1 MLEDPGG
8 FDQGDTVRFSRVLA
22 WTQMTLALLALAMI
36 ALAAGIAPRSYPLH
50 SLAGSAVR
58 ALVVLAASAP
68 LPWLIARRPRR
79 VPAIVLLLVPAA
91 VDLVSSLPSLSE
103 TAGHTASTL
112 THHHG
117 PDAIF
122 GVGITKG
129 VRYHY
134 RPALVWISTRQS
146 WGFDLLSNWSGPL
159 TRAAI
164 AIALINAL
172 VLSGRLHTGRWL
184 RIPLWMCLALGVGGV
199 ALAALARHVAPG
211 ITLQGSEDT
220 LRYAVPTLAA
230 VVTALFLAGRPSR
243 RARWSAFTVL
253 LVPAIWYVGTHV
265 YDLERPPS
273 LSLPPQAEVDP
284 VRLLDPDSMPASS
297 GLATLA
303 WQTVQLAI
311 GLALTSAVLGVL
323 RRTRAQ
329 LGP

>member
-1 MLEDPGG
+1 MLEDPGD

-22 WTQMTLALLALAMI
+22 WTQITLALLALAMI

-79 VPAIVLLLVPAA
+79 VLAIVLLLVPAA

-112 THHHG
+112 THHH
-117 PDAIF
+117 PDAIL
-122 GVGITKG
+122 GVGIANRG
-129 VRYHY
+129 SY
-134 RPALVWISTRQS
+134 RSAIVFTITRQS
-146 WGFDLLSNWSGPL
+146 WVSGLLSDWSGPL

-172 VLSGRLHTGRWL
+172 VLSGRLHTGRWP
-184 RIPLWMCLALGVGGV
+184 RIPLWTCLALGVGGV

-211 ITLQGSEDT
+211 VTLQRSEDT

-230 VVTALFLAGRPSR
+230 VVAALFLTGRPSR
-243 RARWSAFTVL
+243 RARWSAFAIL
-253 LVPAIWYVGTHV
+253 LVPAIWYFGKHV
-265 YDLERPPS
+265 YDLERPPR
-273 LSLPPQAEVDP
+273 LSLPPQADVDR
-284 VRLLDPDSMPASS
+284 VRLLDLDSMPASL

-323 RRTRAQ
+323 RRTRA
-329 LGP
+329 

>member
-1 MLEDPGG
+1 MLKDPGD

-22 WTQMTLALLALAMI
+22 WTQITLALLALAII

-50 SLAGSAVR
+50 SLTGSAVR

-112 THHHG
+112 THHG
-117 PDAIF
+117 PDAVL
-122 GVGITKG
+122 GVGIANRG
-129 VRYHY
+129 SY
-134 RPALVWISTRQS
+134 RPAIVWISTRQS
-146 WGFDLLSNWSGPL
+146 WGFGLLSNWSGPL

-184 RIPLWMCLALGVGGV
+184 RIPLWTCLALGVGGLP
-199 ALAALARHVAPG
+199 LAALARHVAPG

-230 VVTALFLAGRPSR
+230 VVAALFLAGRPSR
-243 RARWSAFTVL
+243 RARWSAFAIL

-265 YDLERPPS
+265 YDLERPPR
-273 LSLPPQAEVDP
+273 LSLPPQADVDQ
-284 VRLLDPDSMPASS
+284 VRLLDRDSMPASW

-323 RRTRAQ
+323 RRTRA
-329 LGP
+329 

>member
-1 MLEDPGG
+1 MLEDPGD
-8 FDQGDTVRFSRVLA
+8 FDQGDTVRVSRVLA
-22 WTQMTLALLALAMI
+22 WTQITLALLALAMI

-68 LPWLIARRPRR
+68 LPWLIARQPRR
-79 VPAIVLLLVPAA
+79 VLAIVLLLIPAA
-91 VDLVSSLPSLSE
+91 VDLISSLPSLSE

-112 THHHG
+112 THDG
-117 PDAIF
+117 PDGIL
-122 GVGITKG
+122 GVGIAMRG
-129 VRYHY
+129 SL
-134 RPALVWISTRQS
+134 RPGIVWTSTRQS

-172 VLSGRLHTGRWL
+172 VLSGRLHTGRWP
-184 RIPLWMCLALGVGGV
+184 RIPLWTCLALGVGGLP
-199 ALAALARHVAPG
+199 LAALARHIAPG
-211 ITLQGSEDT
+211 ITPQGAEDT

-243 RARWSAFTVL
+243 RARWSAFAIL
-253 LVPAIWYVGTHV
+253 LVPAIWYVGTHI
-265 YDLERPPS
+265 YDLERPPR
-273 LSLPPQAEVDP
+273 LSLPPQADVDR
-284 VRLLDPDSMPASS
+284 VRLLDRDSMPASL

-323 RRTRAQ
+323 RRTRA
-329 LGP
+329 

>member
-1 MLEDPGG
+1 MLEDPGD
-8 FDQGDTVRFSRVLA
+8 FHQGDTVRLSRVLA
-22 WTQMTLALLALAMI
+22 WTQITLAFLALAMI

-50 SLAGSAVR
+50 SLTGSAVR

-68 LPWLIARRPRR
+68 LPWLIARQPRR
-79 VPAIVLLLVPAA
+79 VLAIVLLLVPAA
-91 VDLVSSLPSLSE
+91 VDLVSSLPSLWE
-103 TAGHTASTL
+103 TAGHTASAL
-112 THHHG
+112 THHG

-129 VRYHY
+129 GSYHY
-134 RPALVWISTRQS
+134 RPAVVWISTRPS

-184 RIPLWMCLALGVGGV
+184 RIPLWTCLALGVGGLP
-199 ALAALARHVAPG
+199 LAALARHVAPG

-230 VVTALFLAGRPSR
+230 VVTALFLSGHPSR
-243 RARWSAFTVL
+243 RARWSAFAIL

-265 YDLERPPS
+265 YDLPRPPR
-273 LSLPPQAEVDP
+273 LSLPPQAEVDQ
-284 VRLLDPDSMPASS
+284 VRLLDRDSMPASW

-323 RRTRAQ
+323 RRTRA
-329 LGP
+329 

>member
-1 MLEDPGG
+1 MLEDPGD

-22 WTQMTLALLALAMI
+22 WTQITLALLALAMV

-91 VDLVSSLPSLSE
+91 VDLISSLPSLSE

-112 THHHG
+112 THHG
-117 PDAIF
+117 PDAIL
-122 GVGITKG
+122 GVGIANIKF
-129 VRYHY
+129 
-134 RPALVWISTRQS
+134 RPAIVWISTRQS

-159 TRAAI
+159 TRAAM

-184 RIPLWMCLALGVGGV
+184 RIPLWTCLALGVGGLP
-199 ALAALARHVAPG
+199 LAALARHVAPG
-211 ITLQGSEDT
+211 VTLQGSEDT
-220 LRYAVPTLAA
+220 LRYAVPTLAV

-243 RARWSAFTVL
+243 RARWSAFTIL

-265 YDLERPPS
+265 FDLERPPR
-273 LSLPPQAEVDP
+273 LPLPPQADVDR

-323 RRTRAQ
+323 RRTRA
-329 LGP
+329 